1 MGRFS
6 RSWEIAKASARVLK
20 ADKELVVIPLVGFVI
35 TMVVAVGFGVMA
47 WLTVDQTTVGLA
59 TEYNPTPFTYVIGG
73 AGYLLTTF
81 TGIFFTS
88 ALVAG
93 AHQRLTGGDPT
104 IGSSIGAAYDKI
116 GPIFL
121 WSIVVTTVGLILQ
134 TIEERAGIIGR
145 IVANL
150 LGMAWRIVTWL
161 AVPIIVI
168 EGTGPFVSLKKSGSM
183 FKKTWGENL
192 VGQVGFGLLSFV
204 LILPAVLLVGFVAT
218 VAPIAAIVLG
228 VAYFA
233 AVALVL
239 SALNGI
245 YRAALYIYASTGEVA
260 TGFPAEAMAG
270 AFTPKAGAGRIFR

>member
-6 RSWEIAKASARVLK
+6 RSWEIAKASLRVLK
-20 ADKELVVIPLVGFVI
+20 SDKELVVIPLVGFLI
-35 TMVVAVGFGVMA
+35 TIIVAVAFGVMS
-47 WLTVDQTTVGLA
+47 WLTVEETTVGLT
-59 TEYNPTPFTYVIGG
+59 TEYSPTPFTYVIGA

-104 IGSSIGAAYDKI
+104 IGSSIGAAFDKI

-134 TIEERAGIIGR
+134 TIEERAGLIGR

-161 AVPIIVI
+161 AIPIIVV
-168 EGTGPFVSLKKSGSM
+168 EGTGPFESLKKSGAM
-183 FKKTWGENL
+183 FKRTWGENL
-192 VGQVGFGLLSFV
+192 VGQVGFGLLTLLLV
-204 LILPAVLLVGFVAT
+204 LPAVLLVGFVAT
-218 VAPIAAIVLG
+218 VAPIAAIILG

-260 TGFPAEAMAG
+260 GGFPAEAMMS
-270 AFTPKAGAGRIFR
+270 AFTPKVGAKRFLG

>member
-6 RSWEIAKASARVLK
+6 RSWEIAKASGRVLRS
-20 ADKELVVIPLVGFVI
+20 DKELVVIPLIGFVFTI
-35 TMVVAVGFGVMA
+35 IVAVGFGVMT
-47 WLTVDQTTVGLA
+47 WLTVDQTTVGLT
-59 TEYNPTPFTYVIGG
+59 TEYNPTPFTYAIGA

-104 IGSSIGAAYDKI
+104 IGSSIGAAYEKI

-134 TIEERAGIIGR
+134 TIEERAGILGR

-150 LGMAWRIVTWL
+150 IGMAWRIVTWL
-161 AVPIIVI
+161 AIPIIVV
-168 EGTGPFVSLKKSGSM
+168 EGTGPFESLKRSGSL
-183 FKKTWGENL
+183 FKRTWGENL
-192 VGQVGFGLLSFV
+192 VGQVGFGLLSLI

-218 VAPIAAIVLG
+218 VAPIAAILLG
-228 VAYFA
+228 VVYFA

-260 TGFPAEAMAG
+260 AGFPAEAMVSAFAPKVG
-270 AFTPKAGAGRIFR
+270 ARRFLG